1 MEFEA
6 NDFYAYLNLEVDATE
21 TQVRKHF
28 RQLALQWHPDKH
40 QEGPDRCRATEIFQQ
55 LNKAHAVLSD
65 RQQRARYDAVWHQ
78 RHSGHR
84 QVPAWAMIRRMAP
97 VQGVATSP
105 KATASRVADE
115 KVPKPK
121 ARCPAP
127 EAPEAQERAQPSEAS
142 SHREAPVPPVP
153 RVPSAKAK
161 ASGSDLNLQKKE
173 KERAAAQV
181 EWLKNSSRQGP
192 KKAPRPSKA
201 TDEADQERGR
211 IEEFRRKMAKQV
223 EQIAEKA
230 RDAPRRFSDVS
241 PTMSWDKVS
250 SPQKQA
256 MQRKAGLQSK
266 GSEAAEVSSPVKSAE
281 MWSGESM
288 QKVASDMVTIAE
300 EVTSGITSFF
310 GGFSSWWTVPRPIIE
325 EVKPTPA
332 NCPRCAGAMPKCVG
346 ANFCP
351 HCTFHIT

>member
-1 MEFEA
+1 MNKRQERVEFEA
-6 NDFYAYLNLEVDATE
+6 NDFYAYLNLEVNATE
-21 TQVRKHF
+21 TEVRKHF

-40 QEGPDRCRATEIFQQ
+40 QEGPDRHRATEIFQQ
-55 LNKAHAVLSD
+55 LNKAHTVLSD
-65 RQQRARYDAVWHQ
+65 QQQRARYDAVWHQ
-78 RHSGHR
+78 RHSGHQ

-97 VQGVATSP
+97 APGVATSP
-105 KATASRVADE
+105 KATASRATEE
-115 KVPKPK
+115 KVPKAK
-121 ARCPAP
+121 ARCPP
-127 EAPEAQERAQPSEAS
+127 EPVAS
-142 SHREAPVPPVP
+142 SGHGGFVPVVP
-153 RVPSAKAK
+153 GRPSAKA
-161 ASGSDLNLQKKE
+161 SGNDVNLQKKE

-192 KKAPRPSKA
+192 KKAPRPSKP
-201 TDEADQERGR
+201 TEEADQERGR

-230 RDAPRRFSDVS
+230 REAPRQFSDVS

-250 SPQKQA
+250 PRQKPA
-256 MQRKAGLQSK
+256 MPKRKAGLRSK
-266 GSEAAEVSSPVKSAE
+266 ESEPAEVSSPTVKSVDS
-281 MWSGESM
+281 MWSTESM

-300 EVTSGITSFF
+300 EVTSGVASF
-310 GGFSSWWTVPRPIIE
+310 GGFSSWWSVPRPIIE